1 MPSAAASEPSPDFDV
16 LCLELVQR
24 WERGDV
30 PHSEVLEKLKQLGAE
45 AAANGHYA
53 NQGRAEHLCG
63 YVQHFLGNYSIS
75 ILHYKKAHDLFE
87 RVQNQRRIAIIELNQ
102 GENYR
107 FRGEYHRA
115 RRLYH
120 SAHETAERFGDVR
133 IQVAAM
139 LNEGLVMV
147 QMRQFDD
154 AHRALLH
161 SYQLAQRL
169 KPGDQNREEFLTE
182 VHYGL
187 AQIELAREN
196 PGAAWEQANEALHWA
211 QEADN
216 VMMIGLAHRIL
227 ADALSALPEPRPADP
242 EAFFRTALQAFRDI
256 EAEAETAR
264 TLHHYARSLLAQQR
278 RRPAL
283 QLYQEASALFDKLG
297 MTADAAIAAE
307 EQLNLL

>member
-16 LCLELVQR
+16 VCIELVQA

-30 PHSEVLEKLKQLGAE
+30 PHSEVLSRLKKLGMQ
-45 AAANGHYA
+45 AATNGHYA
-53 NQGRAEHLCG
+53 NQGRAEHLSG

-75 ILHYKKAHDLFE
+75 ILHYEKARELFE
-87 RVQNQRRIAIIELNQ
+87 RVQNQRRLAIIDLNQ

-120 SAHETAERFGDVR
+120 NAHEAAERHGDVR

-139 LNEGLVMV
+139 LNEGLILV
-147 QMRQFDD
+147 QMRQFEA
-154 AHRALLH
+154 AHRALLQ
-161 SYQLAQRL
+161 SYQLAQQL

-182 VHYGL
+182 LHYGL
-187 AQIELAREN
+187 AQIELAQNN

-216 VMMIGLAHRIL
+216 VMMVGLAHRIL

-242 EAFFRTALQAFRDI
+242 ETFFRTAIKAFRDI
-256 EAEAETAR
+256 EAEAEMAR
-264 TLHHYARSLLAQQR
+264 TLHHYARSLLAQER

-297 MTADAAIAAE
+297 MTADAAAAAE